1 MVSTAILDI
10 GSRRELFVDYYL
22 IDSMEDVE
30 LKLHEPRNEGVALQL
45 DQPWESPYACYFTV
59 FKEEDRYR
67 MYYRGLNDPS
77 SGGGGDSASTCYA
90 ESSDGIV
97 WERPQLGLVEI
108 NGSYDLSLI
117 HI

>member
-59 FKEEDRYR
+59 FKESLLIF
-67 MYYRGLNDPS
+67 GQFS
-77 SGGGGDSASTCYA
+77 
-90 ESSDGIV
+90 V
-97 WERPQLGLVEI
+97 WVEA
-108 NGSYDLSLI
+108 I
-117 HI
+117 HFFGFVFFATFAFRFC